1 MFQRHAILED
11 TAPPLKLLA
20 LVFVILVSLLFTLI
34 FAIVLGFAIFGGG
47 MLDYVKEGLELTDP
61 AFLPVIQY
69 LQIVNTIGLFLLPAI
84 IFSLFAGRSPVR
96 YLSMEVKPAMF
107 SLVFGS
113 AVIVSI
119 LPFIAWLA
127 EINGAMSFPEWLSGV
142 EEWMR
147 RSEDQ
152 AMELTEMFLSTAT
165 VGGLIINLIM
175 IAVLPALG
183 EEFLFRGVVLRLF
196 REWTKNPHL
205 AVLISAFLFS
215 ALHLQFY
222 GFLPRFVL
230 GVVLGYLFVW
240 TRSIWIPVIIHFVN
254 NAIAVIGGWYY
265 ARGSIDK
272 DIESIGQADQG
283 WVIAASLLVVVFIML
298 MIRTYEHK
306 KKGSTID
313 ASP

>member
-1 MFQRHAILED
+1 MFRRRAILD
-11 TAPPLKLLA
+11 HTSPPLKLLV
-20 LVFVILVSLLFTLI
+20 LVLVILISLLFTLI

-47 MLDYVKEGLELTDP
+47 MLDYVKEGLELSDP

-84 IFSLFAGRSPVR
+84 VFAILADRMPWR
-96 YLSMEVKPAMF
+96 YLSMKVSPRLFTIIM
-107 SLVFGS
+107 GS

-127 EINGAMSFPEWLSGV
+127 ELNGAMVLPEWLSGL
-142 EEWMR
+142 EDWMR
-147 RSEDQ
+147 SSEDQ
-152 AMELTEMFLSTAT
+152 AMELTQMFLSTST
-165 VGGLIINLIM
+165 IGGLAINLIM
-175 IAVLPALG
+175 IAILPALG
-183 EEFLFRGVVLRLF
+183 EEFLFRGVLLRLF
-196 REWTKNPHL
+196 GEWTRNPHI

-222 GFLPRFVL
+222 GFLPRFIL

-240 TRSIWIPVIIHFVN
+240 TRCVWVPVIIHFVN
-254 NAIAVIGGWYY
+254 NGIAVAGGWYY
-265 ARGSIDK
+265 ARGEIDK
-272 DIESIGQADQG
+272 DIESIGRADQV
-283 WVIAASLLVVVFIML
+283 WVILGSFIVVVFFML
-298 MIRTYEHK
+298 LIRLYEHK

>member
-1 MFQRHAILED
+1 MFQRRAILQD
-11 TAPPLKLLA
+11 TSPPLKLLV

-61 AFLPVIQY
+61 AFLPVIKY

-84 IFSLFAGRSPVR
+84 VFALLADKSPIR
-96 YLSMEVKPAMF
+96 YLSMKVGPALF
-107 SLVFGS
+107 STVIGS
-113 AVIVSI
+113 AVIIAI

-127 EINGAMSFPEWLSGV
+127 ELNGAMSLPEWLSGI

-147 RSEDQ
+147 SSEDQ
-152 AMELTEMFLSTAT
+152 AMELTEMFLSTT
-165 VGGLIINLIM
+165 TIGGLAINLLM
-175 IAVLPALG
+175 IAILPALG
-183 EEFLFRGVVLRLF
+183 EEFLFRGVILKLF

-230 GVVLGYLFVW
+230 GIVLGYLFIW

-254 NAIAVIGGWYY
+254 NGIAVFGSWYY
-265 ARGSIDK
+265 ARGGIDK

-283 WVIAASLLVVVFIML
+283 WVIASSLLVVVVIML
-298 MIRTYEHK
+298 LIRTYEHK

>member
-1 MFQRHAILED
+1 MFQRRAILEN
-11 TAPPLKLLA
+11 TSPPLKLLV

-34 FAIVLGFAIFGGG
+34 FAIALGFAIFGGG

-84 IFSLFAGRSPVR
+84 VFAIIAGRSPWR
-96 YLSMEVKPAMF
+96 YLSMRVNPQLF
-107 SLVFGS
+107 TIILGS
-113 AVIVSI
+113 AVILAI
-119 LPFIAWLA
+119 LPFIGWLA
-127 EINGAMSFPEWLSGV
+127 EMNGAMALPEWLSGL
-142 EEWMR
+142 EDWMR

-152 AMELTEMFLSTAT
+152 AMELTRLFLSTST
-165 VGGLIINLIM
+165 IGGLAINLLM

-183 EEFLFRGVVLRLF
+183 EEFLFRGVVLKLF

-222 GFLPRFVL
+222 GFLPRFIL
-230 GVVLGYLFVW
+230 GIVLGYLFVW
-240 TRSIWIPVIIHFVN
+240 SRSIWVPVVIHFVN
-254 NAIAVIGGWYY
+254 NGIAVVGGWYY
-265 ARGSIDK
+265 ARGGIDK
-272 DIESIGQADQG
+272 DIESIGQAEQA
-283 WVIAASLLVVVFIML
+283 WVIAASFIVVIFFMML
-298 MIRTYEHK
+298 IRLYEHK